1 MNAEV
6 SRGEE
11 DLRGGQGWIG
21 EGLGT
26 QVGLKRFEGL
36 EVQFREALKSPHAS
50 LSLLNIPTI
59 PVFFRCFPRALLI
72 CKCLIKTVNVIIAH
86 YHISPN

>member
-6 SRGEE
+6 SRGEQ

-36 EVQFREALKSPHAS
+36 EVQFREALKSSHAS

-59 PVFFRCFPRALLI
+59 PVFFAVFPKGPI
-72 CKCLIKTVNVIIAH
+72 NMQMSDKNSKCYYCPLSH
-86 YHISPN
+86 

>member
-6 SRGEE
+6 SKSEE

-26 QVGLKRFEGL
+26 QVGLQRFEGL
-36 EVQFREALKSPHAS
+36 EVHFREALKSPHSS

-59 PVFFRCFPRALLI
+59 PIFSFLVFPKGPI
-72 CKCLIKTVNVIIAH
+72 NMQMSDKNSKCY
-86 YHISPN
+86 YHPLSH